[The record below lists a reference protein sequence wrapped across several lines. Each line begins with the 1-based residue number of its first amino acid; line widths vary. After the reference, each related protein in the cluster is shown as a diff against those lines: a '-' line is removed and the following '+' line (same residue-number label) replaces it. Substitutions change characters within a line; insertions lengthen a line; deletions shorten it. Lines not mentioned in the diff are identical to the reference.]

1 MTFAT
6 SSHSDSE
13 ELRSHLTLLFYYYF
27 LIPTDK
33 PRTLHNDLARFRTQT
48 SWPGVQRTN
57 HCAIASPH
65 RGKITWFCLV
75 IMRTDE
81 VTWEITNRPRDQCI
95 FPSCLRRSRNT
106 KSNLEIKKT
115 FQRRRKLS
123 YNQTKTGETLLSY
136 LIKDRQHDKQAKSR
150 RNIHAWLKQTWR
162 LAKLTRENPTL
173 LSKHSRLWLN
183 N

>member
-33 PRTLHNDLARFRTQT
+33 PRTLHNDLARFRT
-48 SWPGVQRTN
+48 RL
-57 HCAIASPH
+57 PH
-65 RGKITWFCLV
+65 RSKITWFCLV

-81 VTWEITNRPRDQCI
+81 VTWESTIRPRDQCI

-106 KSNLEIKKT
+106 NSNLEIKKS

-123 YNQTKTGETLLSY
+123 YNKRKTGETLVSY

-150 RNIHAWLKQTWR
+150 RNISAWLKQTWR
-162 LAKLTRENPTL
+162 LAKLTRETRLYYRSTL
-173 LSKHSRLWLN
+173 AYD
-183 N
+183 